1 MEHHD
6 RRKDRAGDAGR
17 LLWQHTQACAGRK
30 RSRGAG
36 TMNTLPF
43 TDGPFPPGVMAI
55 LYLLGAVGLGVFLLG
70 QFIREP
76 KP

>member
-1 MEHHD
+1 
-6 RRKDRAGDAGR
+6 
-17 LLWQHTQACAGRK
+17 
-30 RSRGAG
+30 
-36 TMNTLPF
+36 MNTLPF